1 MKLTLSRIAE
11 LITASGEFDRN
22 RVAEGYSI
30 DSRTVG
36 KAELF
41 FAIKGERFDGH
52 DYVEAA
58 MQQGAIAAVVSKEM
72 LPRYAVK
79 MQLLA
84 VDDPLVALQT
94 LAAGVRRMWGKTVV
108 GVTGSAGKTT
118 TKETIAHVLLSLIH
132 I

>member
-1 MKLTLSRIAE
+1 M
-11 LITASGEFDRN
+11 GQ
-22 RVAEGYSI
+22 
-30 DSRTVG
+30 
-36 KAELF
+36 AELF

-58 MQQGAIAAVVSKEM
+58 MQEGAIAAVVSKEM
-72 LPRYAVK
+72 LPRMAEE

-118 TKETIAHVLLSLIH
+118 TKETIAQVLSAGLRVLKSQGNLNNH
-132 I
+132 YGLPLQLLKLVTGA